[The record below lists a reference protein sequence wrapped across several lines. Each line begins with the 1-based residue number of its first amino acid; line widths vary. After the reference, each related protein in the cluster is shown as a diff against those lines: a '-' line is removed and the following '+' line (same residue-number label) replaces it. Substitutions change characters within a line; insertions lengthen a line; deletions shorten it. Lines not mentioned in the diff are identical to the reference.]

1 MEACELISSFLKNFC
16 SQVNVDDIPS
26 VEVPD
31 CMSKKRQRT
40 ADYQVF
46 IGKPT
51 HARLQPHLKH
61 LITELLSASAEW
73 PVPIAKCELASS
85 QPYVEVTLSRAAAY
99 RSLFSFIFPRAKTE
113 ERQLPYRER
122 QNVLIF
128 VPHLDD
134 SFTSVRTEKL
144 AAYAFRCCVA
154 QGLHAIMY
162 ACRPFC
168 TSERSSS
175 LSIITCGPECNSK
188 ACRSDV
194 ETVVKRTT
202 FYREKDTT
210 FDLKSYMASQCLETT
225 GYGFCAGNVH
235 VESPSFETAGL
246 LLHVLLDHCEAAPDV
261 VLIVAPACRS
271 FMVHQ
276 AGLLYRLSLLEGQ
289 PQSTGTTKMVYAIHE
304 GTYECVG
311 YSFTDYQQQKRKLL
325 SEAFKREQVDA
336 RERSVTGH
344 ELLAAVDVLVE
355 TEVAYEFLSN
365 KPNVKIKLKQRIN
378 NAGSGHC
385 FPQYTAA
392 RIVAILGKYEAAV
405 KEGSY
410 PPLCDWRD
418 VDFSLLCGD
427 PEWLLWHGMVA
438 CWRALREESTV
449 LAPTGDNIR
458 AELRAH
464 LLCQALEGLCGHFST
479 YYSKVRVL
487 VQPEPHLAPTV
498 AARTWLLKAVRET
511 VLQVLRRL
519 GLEALDSM

>member
-16 SQVNVDDIPS
+16 SQVNVEDVPS

-40 ADYQVF
+40 ADYQIFV
-46 IGKPT
+46 GKPT
-51 HARLQPHLKH
+51 HARLQPHLKR

-73 PVPIAKCELASS
+73 PIPIAKCELVSS

-99 RSLFSFIFPRAKTE
+99 RSLFSFIYTRAEAE
-113 ERQLPYRER
+113 ERQQPDRER

-144 AAYAFRCCVA
+144 AAYAYRCCVA
-154 QGLHAIMY
+154 QGLRAIMY
-162 ACRPFC
+162 ACRPFYA
-168 TSERSSS
+168 SERSSS
-175 LSIITCGPECNSK
+175 INIITCSQACNST
-188 ACRSDV
+188 ARRRDV

-210 FDLKSYMASQCLETT
+210 FDLKSYMASQGLETS

-235 VESPSFETAGL
+235 IESPAFETAGL
-246 LLHVLLDHCEAAPDV
+246 LLHVLLDHCEAAPDF

-276 AGLLYRLSLLEGQ
+276 AGLLCGLSLLQGQ
-289 PQSTGTTKMVYAIHE
+289 PQSTCMTKMVYAIHE
-304 GTYECVG
+304 GTYERVG
-311 YSFTDYQQQKRKLL
+311 YSFTDYRQQKRKLV
-325 SEAFKREQVDA
+325 SEAFNRQQADA
-336 RERSVTGH
+336 HERTVTGD
-344 ELLAAVDVLVE
+344 ELLAAVDVLVD

-365 KPNVKIKLKQRIN
+365 KPNVKIRLKQRIN
-378 NAGSGHC
+378 NAGSGHY

-405 KEGSY
+405 REGSY
-410 PPLCDWRD
+410 PPLCDWQG

-449 LAPTGDNIR
+449 LSPTGDIR

-487 VQPEPHLAPTV
+487 VQPEPHLAPLV

-511 VLQVLRRL
+511 VLRVLCRL
-519 GLEALDSM
+519 GLQALDSM